1 VGFGRECRG
10 AREMKEVLKNASLLS
25 LLPFLLVI
33 FLGCRENREVILR
46 ERAETYNRL
55 YRWKKVEEASIFVK
69 PDKREKYLKE
79 VQPLMDHLNIT
90 DYQVGKVTLFERGSH
105 ARVQIKRTFF
115 LLPSVIERKET
126 QEQEWL
132 FHQGQWYL
140 ESNF

>member
-1 VGFGRECRG
+1 
-10 AREMKEVLKNASLLS
+10 MKGVLKNASLLP
-25 LLPFLLVI
+25 LLSFLLVI
-33 FLGCRENREVILR
+33 SLGCRENREVNLR

-69 PDKREKYLKE
+69 PDKREKYLEE
-79 VQPLMDHLNIT
+79 VEPLMDHLNIT
-90 DYQVGKVTLFERGSH
+90 DYQVGKVILFDRGSR

-115 LLPSVIERKET
+115 QLPSVIERKET

-132 FHQGQWYL
+132 FYQGQWYL

>member
-1 VGFGRECRG
+1 
-10 AREMKEVLKNASLLS
+10 MKEFLKNASLLP
-25 LLPFLLVI
+25 LLLLLLVI

-69 PDKREKYLKE
+69 PDQREKYLEE
-79 VQPLMDHLNIT
+79 VEPLMDHLNIT
-90 DYQVGKVTLFERGSH
+90 DYQVGKVTLFDRGSR

-115 LLPSVIERKET
+115 QLPSVIERKET

-140 ESNF
+140 GSNF